1 MIFHCCDELR
11 RDKVAAHPTL
21 NGIDYLEVIDHE
33 LPLLDPL
40 RQRTLLVYCLKPLP
54 AGFSSGNVVLTGGE
68 RVRNIAVEWAA
79 VASPLPAQLSAP
91 GEAAT
96 SAIVAARANPKTILV
111 VRVAEPGDFSTYTLR
126 FVASALDSSPP
137 ANFDPQFGAID
148 FSFKVECPSDFDC
161 KPVCL
166 CPEAE
171 SDEPDIDYLAKDYG
185 SFRRLLLDRMSQ
197 LVPQWRQSSV
207 ADTGIALVELLSYVG
222 DHLSYQQDAIATE
235 AYLDTARRRISLR
248 RHALL
253 VDYPMHDG
261 CNARVWIQIQADAAS
276 STLTRAGTQFLTR
289 CPGFARGI
297 KSGSSDLEQAM
308 LLAPTVFEPL
318 RDDNAPTV
326 SLYKLHNNISFYTW
340 GDERCCLPRGATSAT
355 LAGSLPNLKAGDA
368 LLFEEVLG
376 PHTGLPGD
384 ADPRHRHVVRLTSVS
399 PLPPATL
406 TDPLTNA
413 AITEIAWGQDDALPF
428 PLCISAVTD
437 EGHGSKTLTDVSIA
451 RGNLVL
457 ADHGCTLGAE
467 SLGSVPAPTLFV
479 APDQGCDGCSPAAP
493 IEIPARFRPFLQ
505 KAPLTQ
511 AGTVLV
517 KAGSG
522 QGTAKRQPFDPA
534 ASAAAAMDW
543 DMSDVLPQITLSS
556 VTNGTPATW
565 QSHRTLLNS
574 AADANDF
581 VVEVDDDGGAA
592 LRFGDDD
599 HGVRPETGTQF
610 SAVYRI
616 GNGAAG
622 NVGGEAIFHVVA
634 TQADLAAITGVRNPL
649 PAVGGV
655 DPETADDVRRN
666 APEAFRRQERAV
678 TPEDYAEVT
687 ERYRGVQRAAV
698 TTRWT
703 GSWYT
708 QFISVDP
715 IAGVDPHALSTDL
728 LPFVDRY
735 RMAGEDLEFNDPHYV
750 SLELKLNVCVQP
762 DYFRADV
769 KARLLDA
776 LSNRVL
782 PDGRRGLFHPD
793 DFSFGDS
800 VYLSEIYATA
810 HAVPGV
816 ASAQIVMFQRQGT
829 DDPTFLAS
837 GQLPIGRLEIA
848 RLENS
853 LNFPE
858 HGVLRLA
865 LSGGK

>member
-54 AGFSSGNVVLTGGE
+54 AGFSRGNVVLTGGE
-68 RVRNIAVEWAA
+68 RVKNITVEWAA

-111 VRVAEPGDFSTYTLR
+111 VRVDEPGDFSTYTLR
-126 FVASALDSSPP
+126 FVASALDSSLPP
-137 ANFDPQFGAID
+137 NFDPQFAAID

-161 KPVCL
+161 KPVCQ
-166 CPEAE
+166 CPEDE
-171 SDEPDIDYLAKDYG
+171 PDEPDIDYLAKDYG

-261 CNARVWIQIQADAAS
+261 CNARVWIQIQVDANS

-297 KSGSSDLEQAM
+297 ASGSNELKQAL

-318 RDDNAPTV
+318 RDPGAPTV
-326 SLYKLHNNISFYTW
+326 SLYKLHNKISFYTW

-355 LAGSLPNLKAGDA
+355 LAGSLPNLKAGDV

-384 ADPRHRHVVRLTSVS
+384 ADPGHRHVVRLTSVS
-399 PLPPATL
+399 PTPPATL

-413 AITEIAWGQDDALPF
+413 AITEITWGQDDALPF

-437 EGHGSKTLTDVSIA
+437 EAHGSKTLTDVSVA
-451 RGNLVL
+451 RGNMVL
-457 ADHGCTLGAE
+457 ADHGRTLAPDP
-467 SLGSVPAPTLFV
+467 LGSVPAPTLFV
-479 APDQGCDGCSPAAP
+479 APDQGCDGCSPSAL
-493 IEIPARFRPFLQ
+493 IEIPVRFRPFLQ
-505 KAPLTQ
+505 QAPLTQ
-511 AGTVLV
+511 AATVSV
-517 KAGSG
+517 VGAGQS
-522 QGTAKRQPFDPA
+522 AARRRPFDPT
-534 ASAAAAMDW
+534 ASATSNMDW

-556 VTNGTPATW
+556 LTNGTPATW

-599 HGVRPETGTQF
+599 HGVRPEAGTEF

-616 GNGAAG
+616 GNGTAG
-622 NVGGEAIFHVVA
+622 NVGGEAIFHIVA
-634 TQADLAAITGVRNPL
+634 APGEVAAISAVRNPL
-649 PAVGGV
+649 PAAGGV

-687 ERYRGVQRAAV
+687 ERFRGVQRAAV

-715 IAGVDPHALSTDL
+715 IAGVDPHKLSIDL

-793 DFSFGDS
+793 NFSFGDS

-816 ASAQIVMFQRQGT
+816 ASAQIVTFQRQGT
-829 DDPTFLAS
+829 NDPTYLAAA
-837 GQLPIGRLEIA
+837 QLPIGRLEIA